1 MSIKDLIHQATSI
14 VYESDEKPATPAT
27 RPTGTPAPHPAFN
40 LPPTSFST
48 GAGTAAAPAP
58 IGSPFAVPGTTVLDE
73 KVYQSVL
80 AKTNFNTTPVGK
92 AIIKYYDALEG
103 VIADQHDRFK
113 AAIQQAQ
120 KLENI
125 TPDQVLATFDQLS
138 TALDGDGAAFQRVA
152 DGVQANQIT
161 ARQTKITT
169 LQQQADSISQQIA
182 QLQTELADQT
192 ANHANAVT
200 QYGLA
205 QTRRAQEIAAQKA
218 QVAALL
224 R

>member
-1 MSIKDLIHQATSI
+1 MSIKDLIHQAKSLVVEEDTPTTPVAKTS
-14 VYESDEKPATPAT
+14 A
-27 RPTGTPAPHPAFN
+27 PAPHPAFN
-40 LPPTSFST
+40 VPPSFST
-48 GAGTAAAPAP
+48 GAGAAAAPAFTG
-58 IGSPFAVPGTTVLDE
+58 GSPFSVPSTTVLDE

-92 AIIKYYDALEG
+92 AIIRYYDALEG
-103 VIADQHDRFK
+103 MIADQSARFK
-113 AAIQQAQ
+113 AAIGQAQ
-120 KLENI
+120 KLDNI

-138 TALDGDGAAFQRVA
+138 AALDSDAAAFQRVA

-161 ARQTKITT
+161 ARQTKITSI
-169 LQQQADSISQQIA
+169 QQQIETLNSQVA
-182 QLQTELADQT
+182 QLQTELASET

-205 QTRRAQEIAAQKA
+205 EQRRSQEIAAQKA
-218 QVAALL
+218 QVASLL